1 VYEPNVKA
9 STVNWRVY
17 NIINMGILKRI
28 GIGKFNLSADNI
40 YTPEINKK
48 IKSLYLKL
56 KFQFPFLTFCIW
68 ETSTFNEFM
77 VHQPGK
83 FFLLVETEKS
93 STESV
98 FYYLK
103 EKKYS
108 VFHKPSEE
116 IISKYISED
125 EEPIVIKSLVSEAP
139 IQNIK
144 GVNTVT
150 IEKMLVDIFCDDIIF
165 SAQQGSEMTNIFKTA
180 IEKYTVKENRMLR
193 YADRKRKKES
203 FNNFLNSVSKFRQQT

>member
-1 VYEPNVKA
+1 
-9 STVNWRVY
+9 
-17 NIINMGILKRI
+17 MGILKRI